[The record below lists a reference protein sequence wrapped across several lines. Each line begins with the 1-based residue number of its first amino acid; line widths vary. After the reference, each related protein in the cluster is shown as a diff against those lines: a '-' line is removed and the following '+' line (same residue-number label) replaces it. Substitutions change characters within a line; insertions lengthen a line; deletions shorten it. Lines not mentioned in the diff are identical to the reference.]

1 MAAPPPVS
9 ATRVPLDLRPRA
21 AGGPTGR
28 WSRFVGWMKFGLPAA
43 ALAVGALVVAWP
55 DIAHR
60 DRSLPITMAEPRPGE
75 DDSLRMANPRYTG
88 TDEHNRPY
96 TITADAATVDR
107 VDRRRLNLQNLQ
119 ADMTLE
125 DNRWISVS
133 APQGVYQQD
142 RQQLSLAG
150 PIEVYSDEGYELHA
164 RAAQLDIQ
172 AGTAASDLPVRG
184 HGPLGAISANS
195 FRADRK
201 AQRLEFGGGV
211 KLIIHPAAPGG

>member
-1 MAAPPPVS
+1 MAPTRPLS

-43 ALAVGALVVAWP
+43 ALTAGILVVAWP
-55 DIAHR
+55 DIAQR
-60 DRSLPITMAEPRPGE
+60 DRSLPIAVAEPRPGE
-75 DDSLRMANPRYTG
+75 DDSLRMANPRYIG

-96 TITADAATVDR
+96 IITADTATVDR

-133 APQGVYQQD
+133 APQGIYQQD
-142 RQQLSLAG
+142 RQHLTLAG

-164 RAAQLDIQ
+164 VTAQLDIQ
-172 AGTAASDLPVRG
+172 AGTAASDQPVRG
-184 HGPLGAISANS
+184 HGPVGAITANN
-195 FRADRK
+195 FRVDRK

-211 KLIIHPAAPGG
+211 RLVIHPPPAGG